1 MNDFRT
7 RNQRVTDDVGHIEL
21 LEVMNSSFSESMHI
35 CNDVQDFVSRGVSY
49 IGLPFGFTL
58 PDDVSGQAPRMRL
71 AMDNVGR
78 GVSDELERR
87 QPGTT
92 TMAKLIIVPRDQPD
106 VHQHV
111 YWLPMSSVSI
121 SGASAQATC
130 SVDEL
135 MRRAACLQIANPH
148 TLPGVF

>member
-1 MNDFRT
+1 MTDFRT

-21 LEVMNSSFSESMHI
+21 LEVSNPSVSESMHI
-35 CNDVQDFVSRGVSY
+35 CNDGQDFVSRGISY

-71 AMDNVGR
+71 TMDNVGR

-121 SGASAQATC
+121 SGVSAQATC

-135 MRRAACLQIANPH
+135 MRRAACQQIANPH
-148 TLPGVF
+148 TLAGIF

>member
-1 MNDFRT
+1 MTDFRT
-7 RNQRVTDDVGHIEL
+7 RNQRVTDDVGHVAL
-21 LEVMNSSFSESMHI
+21 LEVTNPSFSETMYI
-35 CNDVQDFVSRGVSY
+35 ANDVQDFISQGISY

-58 PDDVSGQAPRMRL
+58 PDDVTDQAPRMRL
-71 AMDNVGR
+71 TMDNVGR

-92 TMAKLIIVPRDQPD
+92 TMAKLIIVPRDKPD
-106 VHQHV
+106 MHQHV

-121 SGASAQATC
+121 GGASAQASC

-135 MRRAACLQIANPH
+135 MRRSACLQIVNPH
-148 TLPGVF
+148 TQPGVF

>member
-1 MNDFRT
+1 MTDFRT
-7 RNQRVTDDVGHIEL
+7 RNQRVTDDVGHVVL
-21 LEVMNSSFSESMHI
+21 LEVTNPSFSETMYI
-35 CNDVQDFVSRGVSY
+35 ANDVQDFISRGISY

-58 PDDVSGQAPRMRL
+58 PDDVTDQAPRMRL
-71 AMDNVGR
+71 TMDNVGR

-92 TMAKLIIVPRDQPD
+92 TMARLIIVPRDKPD

-121 SGASAQATC
+121 SGASAQASC

-135 MRRAACLQIANPH
+135 MRRSACLQIVNPH

>member
-7 RNQRVTDDVGHIEL
+7 RNQRLTNDVGHIEL
-21 LEVMNSSFSESMHI
+21 LEIANRSFSESMRI
-35 CNDVQDFVSRGVSY
+35 CNDVQDFVSQGVSY

-71 AMDNVGR
+71 SIDNVGR
-78 GVSDELERR
+78 GVSDELERL

-92 TMAKLIIVPRDQPD
+92 TMAKLIIVSRDKPD

-111 YWLPMSSVSI
+111 YWLPISSVTI
-121 SGASAQATC
+121 SGAAAQASC

-148 TLPGVF
+148 TLPGIF

>member
-1 MNDFRT
+1 MTDFRT

-21 LEVMNSSFSESMHI
+21 LEITNPSFSESMRI
-35 CNDVQDFVSRGVSY
+35 CNDVQDFVSRGVGY

-71 AMDNVGR
+71 SIDNVGR
-78 GVSDELERR
+78 GVSDELERL

-92 TMAKLIIVPRDQPD
+92 TMGKLIIVPRDKPD

-111 YWLPMSSVSI
+111 YWLPIVSVTI
-121 SGASAQATC
+121 NGAAAQASC

-135 MRRAACLQIANPH
+135 MRRAACQQMADPH

>member
-1 MNDFRT
+1 MSDFRT
-7 RNQRVTDDVGHIEL
+7 RNQRLTNDVGHIEL
-21 LEVMNSSFSESMHI
+21 LEITNRSFSESMRI
-35 CNDVQDFVSRGVSY
+35 CNDVQDFVSQGVSY

-71 AMDNVGR
+71 SIDNVGR
-78 GVSDELERR
+78 GVSGELERL

-92 TMAKLIIVPRDQPD
+92 TMAKLIIVARDKPD

-111 YWLPMSSVSI
+111 YWLPISSVTI
-121 SGASAQATC
+121 SGAAAQASC

-135 MRRAACLQIANPH
+135 MRRAACQQIANPH